1 MRKFL
6 LVLLTLALCLS
17 VCLCFSS
24 CTKEISEE
32 SWRAAFS
39 FENVRVD
46 CTRQLYTKQTL
57 TTEPLYDGTH
67 YLFDGELAAVA
78 NAQVWLIGQSTPV
91 VHERYFTERRELTL
105 LFDFADCFEEF
116 TLLEDGR
123 YFCEKSSLKN
133 IMWENDYIEDVYV
146 TFTDGQVSEITYA
159 YYGSNLSPAT
169 KTTFTFSEYG
179 QVTLEAPAE

>member
-6 LVLLTLALCLS
+6 LVLLALALCLS

-32 SWRAAFS
+32 SWRAAFA

-46 CTRQLYTKQTL
+46 CTRQPWNEEAL
-57 TTEPLYDGTH
+57 TSEPLYGGTH

-78 NAQVWLIGQSTPV
+78 NAEVWLIGQSTPV
-91 VHERYFTERRELTL
+91 LHEKHFTERRRLTL
-105 LFDFADCFEEF
+105 LFDFADYFEEF

-123 YFCEKSSLKN
+123 YFCEKSSLKS
-133 IMWENDYIEDVYV
+133 IMWENDRIEDVYV

-169 KTTFTFSEYG
+169 KTTLTFSEYG
-179 QVTLEAPAE
+179 QVVLETPAE